1 MLGGRSDNK
10 DCILKVLGLSLGAD
24 SGWTHRL
31 VILSMVGGSILTRDD
46 GMYACFLGTNKRKLL
61 ALRIFLYPIVF
72 RKVPKLGFRTQLLD
86 IVGHAL
92 NC

>member
-1 MLGGRSDNK
+1 M
-10 DCILKVLGLSLGAD
+10 SLGDD

-31 VILSMVGGSILTRDD
+31 VILSMVGGSICMRDD

-61 ALRIFLYPIVF
+61 ALRIFLNPIVF
-72 RKVPKLGFRTQLLD
+72 RKVPKPGFRTQLLD

-92 NC
+92 SC